1 MPWGTVATI
10 AVSLTTGRLGHTT
23 LQALEELHG
32 QPSLNRRPVEIEED
46 TDEDYYQEAHI
57 EIRIYLIHT
66 M

>member
-1 MPWGTVATI
+1 MIEGLNL
-10 AVSLTTGRLGHTT
+10 SLPVYLWEA

-32 QPSLNRRPVEIEED
+32 QPSLDRRPVEVEED